1 MLGRSGEFGYPL
13 PRSNVS
19 ISIFF
24 FSLSIDF
31 VSNVYEHATFLS
43 LILFSERTLKI
54 IVLSICLLS
63 KPLFNKN
70 KQIYEMKHRI

>member
-24 FSLSIDF
+24 FPLSIDF

-54 IVLSICLLS
+54 SNRAVDLF
-63 KPLFNKN
+63 PLFNKN
-70 KQIYEMKHRI
+70 KQMYEMKHRI

>member
-13 PRSNVS
+13 SRSNIS
-19 ISIFF
+19 IPIFF
-24 FSLSIDF
+24 FPLSIDF

-54 IVLSICLLS
+54 SNRAVD
-63 KPLFNKN
+63 LFPK
-70 KQIYEMKHRI
+70 